1 MDGLKDKLG
10 SAVIVL
16 ASATDKATLL
26 AGVTKDL
33 TSKIKAGEVI
43 NHVAQQIGGKGG
55 GRPDLAQAG
64 GTDVASLPKAMASV
78 ACFMQ
83 EKLN

>member
-33 TSKIKAGEVI
+33 TSKIKAGEVV

-78 ACFMQ
+78 AGFMQ